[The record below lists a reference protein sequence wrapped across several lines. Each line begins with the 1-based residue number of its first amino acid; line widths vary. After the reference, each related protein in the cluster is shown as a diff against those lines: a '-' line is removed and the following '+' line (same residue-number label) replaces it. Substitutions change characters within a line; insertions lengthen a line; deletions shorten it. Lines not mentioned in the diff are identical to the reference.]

1 MIKIKCKKF
10 LEENIQEIFHDIDF
24 GNDSLDMSWKAQT
37 TKGKV
42 DKLDDMKTCGHTI
55 NTVKRQPT
63 EWKTV
68 FASHVL

>member
-42 DKLDDMKTCGHTI
+42 DK
-55 NTVKRQPT
+55 R
-63 EWKTV
+63 E
-68 FASHVL
+68 